1 MNKLVFSGALLGA
14 LLIGAGA
21 GAWLFSTAPSSG
33 GEAASDDTS
42 ADSGKGEPLYWV
54 APMDD
59 SYRRDEP
66 GQSPMGMDL
75 VPVYAED
82 QENEPGDVRVD
93 PTVQHNLGLKL
104 GEVARG
110 PFHRPVTT
118 TGYVTTNQDRLNH
131 YHVRARGWI
140 SELSVATEG
149 DPVKAG
155 QKLFEFYSPEIVN
168 IQQEYLQALR
178 DQRPAL
184 ARSSVATLRAKG
196 VSDRE
201 IERLQE
207 TEEVR
212 QQLHYYADRDGYV
225 FNLDVRE
232 GNYVDLAQNLMSL
245 GSLEDIWV
253 IVEVFERQASLLE
266 PGQSVTLTAGAYP
279 GQEWEGELDYLYPTL
294 NENQR
299 TLRARLTFP
308 NEEGQLKPGMF
319 VQAQV
324 HTDQRE
330 DVLTAPASAVIRTG
344 AGARVVLKAGP
355 ERFRSVPVKLGAR
368 ADDRIEI
375 LAGLEAG
382 DQVVVDGQF
391 LIDSESSREADLSRF
406 ETAPEQNGADET
418 SRSPTEHEEMDHEAM
433 GHGDMDH
440 GEMDHGGNHS
450 DMNHDEMDHEGMD
463 HENMDHDQ
471 MNHNDMDHED
481 MDHGSMNHGDMDHG
495 EMDHGNM
502 DHEGMTGGDQ

>member
-14 LLIGAGA
+14 LLIGVGA
-21 GAWLFSTAPSSG
+21 GAWFFSATPISG

-42 ADSGKGEPLYWV
+42 ADSEKGEPLYWV

-82 QENEPGDVRVD
+82 QANEPGDVKVS

-104 GEVARG
+104 GEVTRG

-118 TGYVTTNQDRLNH
+118 TGYVMTNQNRLKH
-131 YHVRARGWI
+131 YHVRAKGWI

-178 DQRPAL
+178 EQRPAL
-184 ARSSVATLRAKG
+184 ARSSIATLQAKG

-201 IERLQE
+201 IERLQK
-207 TEEVR
+207 TGEVR
-212 QQLHYYADRDGYV
+212 QRLHYYADRDGYV
-225 FNLDVRE
+225 FNLGVRE
-232 GNYVDLAQNLMSL
+232 GNFVDLPQNLMSL

-253 IVEVFERQASLLE
+253 TLEAFEHQAGLLKA
-266 PGQSVTLTAGAYP
+266 GQPVTLTADAYP
-279 GQEWEGELDYLYPTL
+279 GREWSGQLDYLYPTL
-294 NENQR
+294 NEDQR
-299 TLRARLTFP
+299 TLRARSVFP
-308 NEEGQLKPGMF
+308 NEDGRLKPGMY
-319 VQAQV
+319 VEARIHTQAR
-324 HTDQRE
+324 DA
-330 DVLTAPASAVIRTG
+330 VLTAPASAIIRTG

-406 ETAPEQNGADET
+406 ETAPEQEEADDT
-418 SRSPTEHEEMDHEAM
+418 SGSPMEHEEMDHEAM

-440 GEMDHGGNHS
+440 GD
-450 DMNHDEMDHEGMD
+450 MD
-463 HENMDHDQ
+463 HEN
-471 MNHNDMDHED
+471 MDHED
-481 MDHGSMNHGDMDHG
+481 MDHGSMNHDEMNHEGMDHDNMDQGDMDHG
-495 EMDHGNM
+495 EMDHEDM
-502 DHEGMTGGDQ
+502 KGGDQ